1 MVLAA
6 DNRKREFQ
14 EEKGN
19 EFEDFDEE
27 EEDDGKRMMNL
38 CIYEVE
44 RSRRSR
50 SKNAFTLP
58 EESETTTQNTEQ
70 WGELSYEGTDPPQD
84 NDGHAA
90 WAGPRWGRSLKFEL
104 TAYWEENT
112 NTLKKRKKQKIK
124 RDLWFDLILFL
135 TSVSLIYSYH
145 HVPWSF
151 V

>member
-1 MVLAA
+1 MSCTPVSLLAVLSLLFVLSLSPEAESAAVAGRKSNAEGPLRRVFMKEADASNFFRKRTRRNLKSQDEIDAEQRMVLAA

-27 EEDDGKRMMNL
+27 EEDD
-38 CIYEVE
+38 
-44 RSRRSR
+44 
-50 SKNAFTLP
+50 

-90 WAGPRWGRSLKFEL
+90 
-104 TAYWEENT
+104 
-112 NTLKKRKKQKIK
+112 
-124 RDLWFDLILFL
+124 
-135 TSVSLIYSYH
+135 
-145 HVPWSF
+145 
-151 V
+151 

>member
-90 WAGPRWGRSLKFEL
+90 
-104 TAYWEENT
+104 
-112 NTLKKRKKQKIK
+112 
-124 RDLWFDLILFL
+124 
-135 TSVSLIYSYH
+135 
-145 HVPWSF
+145 
-151 V
+151 